1 MAYNINYFDGIICP
15 IIDAKNDNV
24 YFSSFE
30 IKNEHYN
37 LINNYTAES
46 IFYLIDTFSNSP
58 KNILF
63 VGDGVDVYK
72 DKLLEALNKRC
83 FFAPVHLNSLK
94 SSSIAKAAWDKLI
107 NKELDDNNLS
117 PLYLRKSQAER
128 MLDLNESNKN
138 S

>member
-1 MAYNINYFDGIICP
+1 M
-15 IIDAKNDNV
+15 
-24 YFSSFE
+24 
-30 IKNEHYN
+30 
-37 LINNYTAES
+37 
-46 IFYLIDTFSNSP
+46 
-58 KNILF
+58 
-63 VGDGVDVYK
+63 
-72 DKLLEALNKRC
+72 
-83 FFAPVHLNSLK
+83 HLNSLK